1 MRFHPKDLERAF
13 FSERHAR
20 VLDASGYA
28 TLMRWRLYAEEG
40 LAGED
45 ANLWLLENT
54 LIVEHAGRPL
64 SAYEVSYDARSPGGR
79 GGYGRL
85 LEVGRPT
92 LFETPHVSD
101 QPRLF
106 SLAETLDDDGWLKA
120 LRLQDYAPRRRSR
133 PGMLQQVLFAY
144 TDAV

>member
-1 MRFHPKDLERAF
+1 M
-13 FSERHAR
+13 
-20 VLDASGYA
+20 
-28 TLMRWRLYAEEG
+28 
-40 LAGED
+40 
-45 ANLWLLENT
+45 ENT

-79 GGYGRL
+79 GGYDRL

-92 LFETPHVSD
+92 LFETPHVSG